1 MTRFYLLT
9 LCYITS
15 SLWAHMLQHNLKS
28 TSIACVQSSS
38 KFDDRSSVNCNPIS
52 MSFNQSAFEMNG
64 SLYRAEV
71 YCALLYIIHYFKRVV
86 GFKERIIDRRQS
98 NSNLTWNFVKNFFRG
113 KLTRVIFLPKYQFQP
128 RQNVNTRHLM
138 IRRIN

>member
-1 MTRFYLLT
+1 
-9 LCYITS
+9 
-15 SLWAHMLQHNLKS
+15 MLQHNLKS

-98 NSNLTWNFVKNFFRG
+98 NSNLTWNFVKKNFF
-113 KLTRVIFLPKYQFQP
+113 KE
-128 RQNVNTRHLM
+128 N
-138 IRRIN
+138 

>member
-9 LCYITS
+9 LCYVTS

-52 MSFNQSAFEMNG
+52 MSCNQSAFEMNG

-98 NSNLTWNFVKNFFRG
+98 ISNLTWNFVK
-113 KLTRVIFLPKYQFQP
+113 KIFSRKIDSCYFPSKISISTSSKCKYAAF
-128 RQNVNTRHLM
+128 NDKAD
-138 IRRIN
+138 

>member
-1 MTRFYLLT
+1 MSKLIIKMTRFYLLT
-9 LCYITS
+9 LCYVTS

-98 NSNLTWNFVKNFFRG
+98 NSNLTWNFVKKFFEENWLVLFFFQNINFNLV
-113 KLTRVIFLPKYQFQP
+113 K
-128 RQNVNTRHLM
+128 M
-138 IRRIN
+138 